1 MQSSLECKK
10 RLHVAMIMDGNGR
23 WATARGLP
31 RTAGHHAGV
40 AALQR
45 VCEAAPALGV
55 TTLSL
60 FAFSSDNWRRP
71 RGEVSALMALLRR
84 YLRTEIARLVE
95 TRTRLTVI
103 GRRDRLPDG
112 LASEIAAAEGR
123 TASGEALHLRV
134 ALDYSARDAV
144 LRAVTPASRELSSRA
159 RRWAG
164 SSRVSM
170 MPSIAMWICLS
181 ARAARRGCRI
191 FCCGNARMRNSS
203 SATGCGRTSEPRIL
217 RPR

>member
-1 MQSSLECKK
+1 MQK
-10 RLHVAMIMDGNGR
+10 RPARRHDHGR
-23 WATARGLP
+23 QRPVGHRP
-31 RTAGHHAGV
+31 RSAPHGV

-71 RGEVSALMALLRR
+71 PGEVGALMALLRR

-95 TRTRLTVI
+95 TGTGMTVI

-134 ALDYSARDAV
+134 ALVELTRETLGRLISGEHDAEHRDV
-144 LRAVTPASRELSSRA
+144 DLLIRSGGENCRITFMRRSRAVS
-159 RRWAG
+159 
-164 SSRVSM
+164 
-170 MPSIAMWICLS
+170 
-181 ARAARRGCRI
+181 
-191 FCCGNARMRNSS
+191 
-203 SATGCGRTSEPRIL
+203 
-217 RPR
+217 